1 MGEHRLQVDADGAEV
16 VEHRLRG
23 GTGSTEGVAGDVA
36 VVGHRVEGLF
46 RHGVDRVWS
55 HQLGDVKG
63 VGVVGILHSG
73 GCPERT
79 LYPTAGLGQSCPTP
93 PGAEHLLIGGVGQ
106 ACVGHA
112 GLAAQCQGLV
122 RADRLKPLV
131 DLGVHPG
138 DEERRDGMDQVQ
150 IVPGCLGRFETG
162 EIGLHDRAVAR
173 DGEDQRHVDRY
184 ALGQN
189 GGDRGQT
196 GQGGGNL
203 DQHIGSVDDLPQ
215 LDRLQDRLV
224 GLVRQS
230 RVDLDRDPAVDA
242 VGGHPLRPE
251 NVAGPAD
258 VVGGGGA
265 DGGVDVGAARC
276 EFGDLRVV
284 GGALRE
290 RGLEDRRVRGDAHH
304 ALGVDQL
311 LEVAATE
318 SIAGQVVEPDGN
330 ARRRQFRQIS
340 VLCHGCDFS

>member
-1 MGEHRLQVDADGAEV
+1 
-16 VEHRLRG
+16 
-23 GTGSTEGVAGDVA
+23 
-36 VVGHRVEGLF
+36 
-46 RHGVDRVWS
+46 
-55 HQLGDVKG
+55 
-63 VGVVGILHSG
+63 
-73 GCPERT
+73 
-79 LYPTAGLGQSCPTP
+79 
-93 PGAEHLLIGGVGQ
+93 
-106 ACVGHA
+106 
-112 GLAAQCQGLV
+112 
-122 RADRLKPLV
+122 
-131 DLGVHPG
+131 
-138 DEERRDGMDQVQ
+138 MDQVQ

-184 ALGQN
+184 AFGQN
-189 GGDRGQT
+189 GGDRGET

-203 DQHIGSVDDLPQ
+203 DQHIGPVDDLPQ

-276 EFGDLRVV
+276 EFGDLGVV

-311 LEVAATE
+311 LEVAAIE

-330 ARRRQFRQIS
+330 ARRRQFREIA
-340 VLCHGCDFS
+340 VLCHGNSFGGSVVECSLGGGGDRLRGETELAEQGFVVGGGAVVLQRDDLAAGDELVPALRDSGFHGDPCRDLRR